1 MCTLS
6 ERELSFVLL
15 AALQRCRKTRSF
27 RRRHIVIGAKGS
39 YYHRPFTR
47 WGDYALKEWKCD
59 LLIFMFVRASPP
71 QKTLHLEYSSTLKL
85 QNIPWERRK
94 TPDNSLYSTNVDCCL
109 AIKPRPIWNSIHTF
123 CSLLPPASSHATRT
137 TVHVSHGDWFDLSLL
152 YFLYFLIAT
161 AGALSIDGCRYPIS
175 DSWRSVNPCVRNSS
189 TCNLSLSIICF

>member
-15 AALQRCRKTRSF
+15 AALQRCRKTRSL

-71 QKTLHLEYSSTLKL
+71 QRTLHLEYSSTLKL

-123 CSLLPPASSHATRT
+123 CSFTSSSFLARYTHYSTCISWRLISPFFT
-137 TVHVSHGDWFDLSLL
+137 LLSLL
-152 YFLYFLIAT
+152 SHCNSWSSVYWWLQ
-161 AGALSIDGCRYPIS
+161 IS
-175 DSWRSVNPCVRNSS
+175 H
-189 TCNLSLSIICF
+189 FG